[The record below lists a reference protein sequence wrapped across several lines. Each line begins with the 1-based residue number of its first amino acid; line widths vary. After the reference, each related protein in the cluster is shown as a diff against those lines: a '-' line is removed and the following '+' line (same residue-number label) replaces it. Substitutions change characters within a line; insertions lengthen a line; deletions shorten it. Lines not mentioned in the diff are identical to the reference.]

1 MYAFEYKPGF
11 DNGYITWVNDGKP
24 SWTLIAQGMDADPL
38 AEIGKREVTQEPMV
52 STSHV
57 SSLSNGNSAFSHFS
71 TLLPTSGY
79 HPSSDSSILRDSYS
93 LLSCQSITFESTS
106 RLEP

>member
-52 STSHV
+52 SASHHLFV
-57 SSLSNGNSAFSHFS
+57 VQRKFSIS
-71 TLLPTSGY
+71 RTLVHY
-79 HPSSDSSILRDSYS
+79 
-93 LLSCQSITFESTS
+93 CQPRAITQVRTHRF
-106 RLEP
+106 